1 MSKIQW
7 KLLLTVALVGLSI
20 YLLYP
25 SWEWYRLPAQE
36 RETREKFKD
45 PILSKILNLGL
56 DLRGGTHL
64 VLELDASKL
73 DPAANIGDAIDRAI
87 EIIRN
92 RVDQFGL
99 AEPLITRQG
108 DRWIVVQMP
117 GIKDP
122 GRAKDLIG
130 KTALLEFRMVENSPA
145 LSDIISKLQE
155 KGARAEDISKYPE
168 IAKMVP
174 AGYELFPG
182 KEERYY
188 LLKSTPELTGST
200 LVNAKVELGGQFGY
214 PHVSI
219 EFNRDG
225 ARIFAAVT
233 EANVDKNLAIVL
245 DGVVQSAP
253 VIRSRIPDGK
263 AIIEGNFTMEDS
275 KLLAT
280 VLRAGAL
287 PAPVRVIEERT
298 VGPTMGEDSIKFGF
312 ISCLVGSLAVMIF
325 MVIYYGFEGLIA
337 NTALLLNLFLLMG
350 AMAGF
355 HSTLTL
361 PGIAGI
367 ALTLAMAIDAN
378 VLILERLREEIKGGK
393 TIRVALDAAYHRAF
407 VTIFDSHVTNLIA
420 ALFLFQFGTGPIKGF
435 AVTLTLGCILS
446 LFTSVVVT
454 RMIYDLLLQERI
466 ITDIKL

>member
-1 MSKIQW
+1 MSKFKW
-7 KLLLTVALVGLSI
+7 KLMLTVGLIGLSI

-25 SWEWYRLPAQE
+25 SWEWYRLPTQE
-36 RETREKFKD
+36 REQREKFKD
-45 PILSKILNLGL
+45 KIVGKILNLGL

-73 DPAANIGDAIDRAI
+73 DPAANVTDAVDRAI

-122 GRAKDLIG
+122 ERAKDLIG
-130 KTALLEFRMVENSPA
+130 KTALLEFRMVENSTA
-145 LSDIISKLQE
+145 LSDIIAKLQE
-155 KGARAEDISKYPE
+155 KGAKPEEIDKYPE
-168 IAKMVP
+168 IAKLVP
-174 AGYELFPG
+174 QGFQLFSG

-253 VIRSRIPDGK
+253 VIRTRIPDGK
-263 AIIEGNFTMEDS
+263 AIIEGNFSMEDA

-298 VGPTMGEDSIKFGF
+298 VGPTMGEDSIKYGF

-325 MVIYYGFEGLIA
+325 MTIYYGFEGLIA
-337 NTALLLNLFLLMG
+337 NCALMLNLFLLMG

-378 VLILERLREEIKGGK
+378 VLILERLREELKGGK
-393 TIRVALDAAYHRAF
+393 TVRVALDAAYHRAF

-420 ALFLFQFGTGPIKGF
+420 ALCLFQFGTGPIKGF

-466 ITDIKL
+466 ITEIKF